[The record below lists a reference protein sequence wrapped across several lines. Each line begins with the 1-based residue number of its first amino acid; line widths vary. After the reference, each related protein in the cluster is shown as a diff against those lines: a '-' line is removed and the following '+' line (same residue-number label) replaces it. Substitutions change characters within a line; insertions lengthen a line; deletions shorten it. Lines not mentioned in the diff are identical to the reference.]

1 MTEDIVTTETFAELC
16 EAMGADFAAELL
28 DTFLSEGPTMLE
40 ALKTAVAEEDA
51 DAYRRAAHSMKSN
64 AEIFGATALA
74 DLSRQMELTSLS
86 DVPPRSLLSRITDHY
101 LQIMANQAPIGF
113 EAMTKAGVVLSVHR
127 FRSRHVGIISPAGV
141 IGN

>member
-1 MTEDIVTTETFAELC
+1 MTQDIVNTATYTELC

-40 ALKTAVAEEDA
+40 TLKTAVAKEDA

-74 DLSRQMELTSLS
+74 NLSRQMELTSLS
-86 DVPPRSLLSRITDHY
+86 DAPS
-101 LQIMANQAPIGF
+101 PIG
-113 EAMTKAGVVLSVHR
+113 ELETTWSDTETALKALCDE
-127 FRSRHVGIISPAGV
+127 
-141 IGN
+141 

>member
-86 DVPPRSLLSRITDHY
+86 DVPP
-101 LQIMANQAPIGF
+101 PIGQL
-113 EAMTKAGVVLSVHR
+113 ETTWSDTETALKALCDE
-127 FRSRHVGIISPAGV
+127 
-141 IGN
+141 